1 MMDLLS
7 VALLSSFYCSHI
19 FEMLSSKQS

>member
-1 MMDLLS
+1 MDLLS